1 MLLDRK
7 RINRWAKW
15 VALGL
20 AIVFGASFVFM
31 GVGTGIDIDWGS
43 LFKGSGSSK
52 TTSPSGPQERIA
64 AYDATLATDPSNM
77 DALLGAAADYS
88 SLGQPLKAAEYLEK
102 AAVAAPDNVD
112 VWMRLATI
120 YMSSDARDYS
130 AAVRVLNQAT
140 LLDSN
145 NAQAFL
151 QLGAAERGAGNVNA
165 AILAWNRYLQL
176 EPTGDMAD
184 TVRSEL
190 LVLSPPTTT
199 GATPTTGDTAAGS
212 STTTGGTT
220 STT

>member
-31 GVGTGIDIDWGS
+31 GVGTGINLDWSALWDWG
-43 LFKGSGSSK
+43 GSSSK
-52 TTSPSGPQERIA
+52 ATTAAGPEERIA
-64 AYDATLATDPSNM
+64 AYDATLAADPANM
-77 DALLGAAADYS
+77 EALLGAANEYT
-88 SLGQPLKAAEYLEK
+88 SLRQPLKAAEYLEK

-112 VWMRLATI
+112 IWMRLAEI
-120 YMSSDARDYS
+120 YMGSDSRDYVQ
-130 AAVRVLNQAT
+130 AVRVLNQAT
-140 LLDSN
+140 SLDPN

-151 QLGAAERGAGNVNA
+151 QLGAAERGAGNPSA

-176 EPTGDMAD
+176 QPEGDMAD

-190 LVLSPPTTT
+190 AVLTPTTT
-199 GATPTTGDTAAGS
+199 SATSTTGDTGA
-212 STTTGGTT
+212 TTTTT
-220 STT
+220 AGATTTTT